1 MVSPHLSFPGT
12 AARRQQERGAAVF
25 IVVMVVTLLT
35 AVGIFAIRSASLV
48 DVASGYNRQ
57 SLQTEYVADYGVLL
71 TAHEL
76 STQAASAYTNVAQ
89 TGTDD
94 CLATRNVNSAVVGQ
108 PFCYA
113 FQSEELGQRFN
124 GDDGLFEESQG
135 LPGTLIDPVGADSDD
150 VENLEA
156 RFVVEM
162 TEAFQTGNVRGA
174 DLTSNQ
180 LVPVQ
185 VTLTARGFVNP
196 PRADAAVC
204 NDAAAAGGIQEV
216 RSHVVLPAVP
226 RFAR

>member
-1 MVSPHLSFPGT
+1 MNTHIV
-12 AARRQQERGAAVF
+12 ARRAPAHRQDERGAAVF

-35 AVGIFAIRSASLV
+35 AVGVFAIRSASLV

-57 SLQTEYVADYGVLL
+57 SLQTEYVTDYGVLL

-89 TGTDD
+89 TGSDD
-94 CLATRNVNSAVVGQ
+94 CLATSGVNTGAVGQ

-113 FQSEELGQRFN
+113 FQSEELGERFSSTE
-124 GDDGLFEESQG
+124 GLFEESDG
-135 LPGTLIDPVGADSDD
+135 LPGTIIDPVGHDADD

-185 VTLTARGFVNP
+185 VTLSARGFVNP
-196 PRADAAVC
+196 PRSDAAVC
-204 NDAAAAGGIQEV
+204 DDAAAAGGIQEV

>member
-1 MVSPHLSFPGT
+1 VSTHITCPSAGT
-12 AARRQQERGAAVF
+12 RRQHERGAAVF

-35 AVGIFAIRSASLV
+35 AVGVYAIRSASLV

-57 SLQTEYVADYGVLL
+57 SLQTEYVTDYGVLL

-89 TGTDD
+89 SGTDD
-94 CLATRNVNSAVVGQ
+94 CQATSAVNASVVGA

-113 FQSEELGQRFN
+113 FQSEELAQRF
-124 GDDGLFEESQG
+124 DSSAGLFDESDG
-135 LPGTLIDPVGADSDD
+135 LPGTVVDPIGADADD
-150 VENLEA
+150 AENLEA

-204 NDAAAAGGIQEV
+204 EDAAAAGGIQEV

>member
-1 MVSPHLSFPGT
+1 MSATIISRRART
-12 AARRQQERGAAVF
+12 RRQDARGAAVF

-35 AVGIFAIRSASLV
+35 AVGVFAIRSASLV

-57 SLQTEYVADYGVLL
+57 SLQTEYVTDYGVLL
-71 TAHEL
+71 TTHEL

-89 TGTDD
+89 SGTDD
-94 CLATRNVNSAVVGQ
+94 CLATSEVNTSVVGS

-113 FQSEELGQRFN
+113 FQSEELGQRF
-124 GDDGLFEESQG
+124 DSSAGLFEESDG
-135 LPGTLIDPVGADSDD
+135 LPGTIIDPVGDDPDDAD
-150 VENLEA
+150 NLEA

-196 PRADAAVC
+196 PRSDAAVC
-204 NDAAAAGGIQEV
+204 VDAAAAGGIQEV

>member
-1 MVSPHLSFPGT
+1 VSTHIVPQS
-12 AARRQQERGAAVF
+12 ARAGRQQERGAAVF

-35 AVGIFAIRSASLV
+35 AVGVFAIRSASLV

-89 TGTDD
+89 SGSDD
-94 CLATRNVNSAVVGQ
+94 CLATHDVNTAVVGQ

-113 FQSEELGQRFN
+113 FQSEELGERFN
-124 GDDGLFEESQG
+124 ADEGLFDESDD
-135 LPGTLIDPVGADSDD
+135 LPGTLVDPVGADADD
-150 VENLEA
+150 VDNLEA

-162 TEAFQTGNVRGA
+162 TEAFQTGNIRGA

-204 NDAAAAGGIQEV
+204 EDAAAAGGIQEV

>member
-1 MVSPHLSFPGT
+1 MNTHMSS
-12 AARRQQERGAAVF
+12 RRQHERGAAVF

-35 AVGIFAIRSASLV
+35 AVGVFAIRSASLV

-57 SLQTEYVADYGVLL
+57 SLQTEYVSDYGVLL

-89 TGTDD
+89 SGTDD
-94 CLATRNVNSAVVGQ
+94 CLSTSGVNTAVVGN

-113 FQSEELGQRFN
+113 FQSQELGERFST
-124 GDDGLFEESQG
+124 DGLFNDSDG
-135 LPGTLIDPVGADSDD
+135 LPGTLIDPVGADADD
-150 VENLEA
+150 ADNLEA

-162 TEAFQTGNVRGA
+162 TEAFQTGNARGA

-196 PRADAAVC
+196 PRADDAIC
-204 NDAAAAGGIQEV
+204 TDAAAAGGIQEV
-216 RSHVVLPAVP
+216 RAHVVLPAVP

>member
-1 MVSPHLSFPGT
+1 MTLAMNTHSSS
-12 AARRQQERGAAVF
+12 RRQHERGAAVF

-35 AVGIFAIRSASLV
+35 AVGVFAIRSASLV
-48 DVASGYNRQ
+48 DVASGYNRE
-57 SLQTEYVADYGVLL
+57 SLQTEYVTGYGLLL

-89 TGTDD
+89 SGTDD
-94 CLATRNVNSAVVGQ
+94 CLSTSGVNTAVVGN

-113 FQSEELGQRFN
+113 FQSQELGERFSS
-124 GDDGLFEESQG
+124 DGLFGDSDG
-135 LPGTLIDPVGADSDD
+135 LPGTLIDPAGAAANDTD
-150 VENLEA
+150 NLEA

-162 TEAFQTGNVRGA
+162 TEAFQTGNAKGA

-185 VTLTARGFVNP
+185 VTLTARGFINP
-196 PRADAAVC
+196 PRADDAVC
-204 NDAAAAGGIQEV
+204 TDAAAAGGIQEV
-216 RSHVVLPAVP
+216 RAHVVLPAVP

>member
-1 MVSPHLSFPGT
+1 MSTHIVSHR
-12 AARRQQERGAAVF
+12 ARAGRQHERGAAVF
-25 IVVMVVTLLT
+25 IVAMVVTLLT
-35 AVGIFAIRSASLV
+35 AVGVFAIRSASLV

-89 TGTDD
+89 SGSDD
-94 CLATRNVNSAVVGQ
+94 CLATSDVNTNAVGQ

-124 GDDGLFEESQG
+124 PDDGLFDDSDG
-135 LPGTLIDPVGADSDD
+135 LPGTLIDPVGADADD

-196 PRADAAVC
+196 PRSDAAVC
-204 NDAAAAGGIQEV
+204 DDAAAAGGLQEV

>member
-1 MVSPHLSFPGT
+1 MSTRPVCRDDRT
-12 AARRQQERGAAVF
+12 RRQQERGAAVF

-35 AVGIFAIRSASLV
+35 AVGVFAIRSASLV

-71 TAHEL
+71 AAHEL

-94 CLATRNVNSAVVGQ
+94 CLATDAVNSAVVGE

-113 FQSEELGQRFN
+113 FQSEELGQRFSS
-124 GDDGLFEESQG
+124 DGIFEESEG
-135 LPGTLIDPVGADSDD
+135 LPGTIIDPVGEAADDAA
-150 VENLEA
+150 NLEA

-185 VTLTARGFVNP
+185 VTLSARGFVNP
-196 PRADAAVC
+196 PRADEAVC
-204 NDAAAAGGIQEV
+204 DDAAAAGGIQEV

>member
-1 MVSPHLSFPGT
+1 MSTHTSSQ
-12 AARRQQERGAAVF
+12 RQHERGAAVF

-35 AVGIFAIRSASLV
+35 AVGVFAIRSASLV

-57 SLQTEYVADYGVLL
+57 SLQTEYVTDYGLL
-71 TAHEL
+71 LAAHEL
-76 STQAASAYTNVAQ
+76 STQAASAYTNIAQ
-89 TGTDD
+89 SGTDD
-94 CLATRNVNSAVVGQ
+94 CLSTSVVNTTVVGN

-113 FQSEELGQRFN
+113 FQSQELGERFST
-124 GDDGLFEESQG
+124 DGLFDDSEG
-135 LPGTLIDPVGADSDD
+135 LPGTVVDPVGADADD
-150 VENLEA
+150 ADNLEA

-162 TEAFQTGNVRGA
+162 TEAFQTGSVKGA

-204 NDAAAAGGIQEV
+204 TDAAAAGGIQEV

>member
-1 MVSPHLSFPGT
+1 
-12 AARRQQERGAAVF
+12 
-25 IVVMVVTLLT
+25 MVVTLLT
-35 AVGIFAIRSASLV
+35 AVGVFAIRSASLV

-57 SLQTEYVADYGVLL
+57 SLQTEYVTDYGVLL

-89 TGTDD
+89 SGTDD
-94 CLATRNVNSAVVGQ
+94 CLSTSGVNTAIVGN

-113 FQSEELGQRFN
+113 FQSQELGERFST
-124 GDDGLFEESQG
+124 DGLFDESEG
-135 LPGTLIDPVGADSDD
+135 LPGTVIDPVGADADD
-150 VENLEA
+150 ADNLEA

-162 TEAFQTGNVRGA
+162 TEAFQTGSVKGA

-180 LVPVQ
+180 LIPVQ

-196 PRADAAVC
+196 PRSDAAVC
-204 NDAAAAGGIQEV
+204 TDAAAAGGIQEV